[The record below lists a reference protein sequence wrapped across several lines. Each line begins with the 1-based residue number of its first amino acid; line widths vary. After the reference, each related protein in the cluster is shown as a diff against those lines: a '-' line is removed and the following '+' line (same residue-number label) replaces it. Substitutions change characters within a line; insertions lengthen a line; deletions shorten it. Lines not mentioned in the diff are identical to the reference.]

1 MKSYFKIF
9 LMTVVGGWLLMAPFL
24 LWAEGL
30 TAKQGD
36 AILNELKQIRILLQ
50 KQQALLK
57 QRPGRR
63 APAAD
68 QKVSLPLGD
77 TYAIGSKDAPVTLV
91 EFTDYQC
98 PFCSRFHKN
107 TFFQLK
113 KNFVDTGKVRFISRD
128 LPLPFHKN
136 AFKAARASRC
146 AGEQDKYW
154 EARHLLSS
162 DPRNLSDQALADYA
176 RELNLDTDQFH
187 TCLESQKYDAEI
199 KQDISEANQAGI
211 TGTPGFVLG
220 KTPKDGTMKGV
231 KISGAQPYASF
242 AARINKLLAASKSP
256 TPSAKT
262 P

>member
-1 MKSYFKIF
+1 MKKIIVC
-9 LMTVVGGWLLMAPFL
+9 LMVILFVIPPLVN
-24 LWAEGL
+24 AEGI
-30 TAKQGD
+30 TEKQAD
-36 AILNELKQIRILLQ
+36 AILNELKQIRVLLQ

-57 QRPGRR
+57 QRPGR
-63 APAAD
+63 APRWD
-68 QKVSLPLGD
+68 QNVSLPLRD

-107 TFFQLK
+107 TFPQLK

-128 LPLPFHKN
+128 LPLPFHKH

-146 AGEQDKYW
+146 AGEQGKYW
-154 EARHLLSS
+154 EARDLLGSN
-162 DPRNLSDQALADYA
+162 PKNLSDQAISDYA
-176 RELNLDTDQFH
+176 RELNLDTDQFQ
-187 TCLESQKYDAEI
+187 TCLASKKYETEI

-231 KISGAQPYASF
+231 KISGAQPYTSF
-242 AARINKLLAASKSP
+242 AAQINKLLAAKKQP
-256 TPSAKT
+256 AASAKKQ
-262 P
+262 

>member
-1 MKSYFKIF
+1 MKINFTVF
-9 LMTVVGGWLLMAPFL
+9 LPAVFVVGLIGFIPLQS
-24 LWAEGL
+24 WAGGITE
-30 TAKQGD
+30 KQAD

-50 KQQALLK
+50 KQQTLLQ
-57 QRPGRR
+57 QRPGR
-63 APAAD
+63 APRAD

-107 TFFQLK
+107 TFSQLK

-136 AFKAARASRC
+136 AFGAARASRC
-146 AGEQDKYW
+146 AGEQNQYW

-162 DPRNLSDQALADYA
+162 NPKNLSDQAISKYA
-176 RELNLDTDQFH
+176 RDLQLDMDRFQACFD
-187 TCLESQKYDAEI
+187 SKKYEAEI
-199 KQDISEANQAGI
+199 KRDISEANQVGI

-220 KTPKDGTMKGV
+220 KTPKDGTMKGI

-242 AARINKLLAASKSP
+242 AARINKLLAANKRP
-256 TPSAKT
+256 KPSAKT
-262 P
+262 Q